1 MKNALDADPGTIA
14 WALADVFQER
24 IDFGA
29 KLLAEQYGNRA
40 RLDRSRLFSGL
51 DSYKRLLQTDID
63 VVLLCTPPAFRPEHL
78 AAAVDASKHIY
89 AEKPV
94 AVDVPGVLSV
104 LESARLA
111 KLKNLV
117 ILDGFCW
124 RYDKANE
131 EAHRKLSSGQLGR
144 VLSFDGLYYTTPPK
158 SPLTLD
164 SRPSSDTDVAW
175 RYATG
180 PHGTG

>member
-1 MKNALDADPGTIA
+1 MAI
-14 WALADVFQER
+14 
-24 IDFGA
+24 
-29 KLLAEQYGNRA
+29 
-40 RLDRSRLFSGL
+40 
-51 DSYKRLLQTDID
+51 
-63 VVLLCTPPAFRPEHL
+63 
-78 AAAVDASKHIY
+78 DASKHIY

-144 VLSFDGLYYTTPPK
+144 VLSFDGYIIPLLPSLRWPWIPDLPPIR
-158 SPLTLD
+158 T
-164 SRPSSDTDVAW
+164 W
-175 RYATG
+175 HGRYATG